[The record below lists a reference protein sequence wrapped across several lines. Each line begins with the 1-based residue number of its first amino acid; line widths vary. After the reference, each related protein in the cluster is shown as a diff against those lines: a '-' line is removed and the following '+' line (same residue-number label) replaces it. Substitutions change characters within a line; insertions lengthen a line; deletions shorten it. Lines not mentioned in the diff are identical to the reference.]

1 MRKKKN
7 RFLLFCCS
15 FIPGAGELYL
25 GFMNMGLSLLMSFAL
40 LTVIVGF
47 TGIGILSFMPAVLWV
62 YSFFHAN
69 NLGSLTDEQF
79 YNMEDT
85 YLFGFSNTDIESIR
99 KSLAGRYRKA
109 LAIILIILG
118 ISMLWNVAMDFIYYT
133 VGYEF
138 YDRYIAPYTSVISHT
153 MPQLVISIII
163 IWFGIRLISGKKV
176 ELDIL
181 DEKNEEMGIK
191 NESMGSK
198 EEQINGKND
207 DKWTG
212 RPDRREW

>member
-25 GFMNMGLSLLMSFAL
+25 GFMNMGLSLLMSFAI

-47 TGIGILSFMPAVLWV
+47 MRIGILSFMPAVLWV

-79 YNMEDT
+79 YSMEDT
-85 YLFGFSNTDIESIR
+85 YLFGFSKTDMESIR
-99 KSLAGRYRKA
+99 QSLYGRYRKA

-118 ISMLWNVAMDFIYYT
+118 VSMLWNVAIDFICLT
-133 VGYEF
+133 VGDYF
-138 YDRYIAPYTSVISHT
+138 YDRYIAPYTGVISSI

-191 NESMGSK
+191 NESMRPK
-198 EEQINGKND
+198 EEQENGKND
-207 DKWTG
+207 DKWSG

>member
-1 MRKKKN
+1 MRRKKN

-25 GFMNMGLSLLMSFAL
+25 GFMNMGLSLLMSFAI

-47 TGIGILSFMPAVLWV
+47 MRIGVLAFLPAVLWV

-85 YLFGFSNTDIESIR
+85 YLFGFSNTEMESIR
-99 KSLAGRYRKA
+99 QSLYGKYRKA

-118 ISMLWNVAMDFIYYT
+118 VSMLWNVAMDFIYYT

-138 YDRYIAPYTSVISHT
+138 YDRYIAPYTNVISHT
-153 MPQLVISIII
+153 MPQLIISIVI
-163 IWFGIRLISGKKV
+163 IWFGIRLITGKKV
-176 ELDIL
+176 ELDIM
-181 DEKNEEMGIK
+181 DEKSEEMGIK
-191 NESMGSK
+191 NQSMEPK
-198 EEQINGKND
+198 EGQINGKND
-207 DKWTG
+207 DKWVGNT
-212 RPDRREW
+212 DRREW

>member
-25 GFMNMGLSLLMSFAL
+25 GFMNMGLSLLMSFGIL
-40 LTVIVGF
+40 SVIVGF
-47 TGIGILSFMPAVLWV
+47 MGIGVLAFLPAVLWV

-69 NLGSLTDEQF
+69 NLGSLNDEQF
-79 YNMEDT
+79 YSMEDT
-85 YLFGFSNTDIESIR
+85 YLFGFSNTDMESIR
-99 KSLAGRYRKA
+99 KSLSGRYRKVI
-109 LAIILIILG
+109 AIILIILG

-138 YDRYIAPYTSVISHT
+138 YDRYIAPYTNVISHT
-153 MPQLVISIII
+153 MPQLIISIVI
-163 IWFGIRLISGKKV
+163 IWFGIRLINGKKV

-191 NESMGSK
+191 NEGIK
-198 EEQINGKND
+198 PGEQQKND
-207 DKWTG
+207 NM
-212 RPDRREW
+212 

>member
-25 GFMNMGLSLLMSFAL
+25 GFMNMGLSLLMSFAI

-47 TGIGILSFMPAVLWV
+47 MEIGILAFMPAVLWV

-79 YNMEDT
+79 YSMEDT
-85 YLFGFSNTDIESIR
+85 YLFGFSSTDMESIR
-99 KSLAGRYRKA
+99 KSLSGRYRKA

-118 ISMLWNVAMDFIYYT
+118 VSMLWKVAMNCISLT
-133 VGYEF
+133 VGYDF
-138 YDRYIAPYTSVISHT
+138 YYTYILPYTGVIQRI
-153 MPQLVISIII
+153 MPQLVISIVI
-163 IWFGIRLISGKKV
+163 IWFGIKLISGKKV

-181 DEKNEEMGIK
+181 DEKNEEMGMK
-191 NESMGSK
+191 NENMESG
-198 EEQINGKND
+198 EQ
-207 DKWTG
+207 
-212 RPDRREW
+212 RRYDNE

>member
-7 RFLLFCCS
+7 RFFLFCCS

-25 GFMNMGLSLLMSFAL
+25 GFMNMGLSLLMSFGIL
-40 LTVIVGF
+40 SVIVGF
-47 TGIGILSFMPAVLWV
+47 MGIGVLAFLPAVLWV

-79 YNMEDT
+79 YSMEDT
-85 YLFGFSNTDIESIR
+85 YLFGFSNTDMESIK
-99 KSLAGRYRKA
+99 KSLSGRYRKVI
-109 LAIILIILG
+109 AIILIILG

-138 YDRYIAPYTSVISHT
+138 YDRYIAPYTNVISHT
-153 MPQLVISIII
+153 MPQLIISIVI
-163 IWFGIRLISGKKV
+163 IWFGIRLINGKKV

-191 NESMGSK
+191 NEGIK
-198 EEQINGKND
+198 PGEQQKND
-207 DKWTG
+207 NM
-212 RPDRREW
+212 

>member
-47 TGIGILSFMPAVLWV
+47 TGIGILSFMPMVLWV

-79 YNMEDT
+79 YSMEDT
-85 YLFGFSNTDIESIR
+85 YLFGFSKTEVESIR
-99 KSLAGRYRKA
+99 QSLYGRYRKA

-118 ISMLWNVAMDFIYYT
+118 FSMLWNVAIDVIHMT
-133 VGYEF
+133 VGYDF
-138 YDRYIAPYTSVISHT
+138 YERYILPYSSVIENT
-153 MPQLVISIII
+153 LPQLVISIII
-163 IWFGIRLISGKKV
+163 IWFGIRLIRGKKV

-191 NESMGSK
+191 NESVK
-198 EEQINGKND
+198 PWEQQKNGN
-207 DKWTG
+207 
-212 RPDRREW
+212 E

>member
-7 RFLLFCCS
+7 RFFLFCCS

-25 GFMNMGLSLLMSFAL
+25 GFMNMGLSLLMSFGIL
-40 LTVIVGF
+40 SVIVGF
-47 TGIGILSFMPAVLWV
+47 MGIGVLAFLPAVLWV

-79 YNMEDT
+79 YSMEDT
-85 YLFGFSNTDIESIR
+85 YLFGFSNTDMESIR
-99 KSLAGRYRKA
+99 KSLSGRYRKVI
-109 LAIILIILG
+109 AIILIILG

-138 YDRYIAPYTSVISHT
+138 YDRYIAPYTNVISHT
-153 MPQLVISIII
+153 MPQLIISIVI
-163 IWFGIRLISGKKV
+163 IWFGIRLINGKKV

-191 NESMGSK
+191 NEGIK
-198 EEQINGKND
+198 PGEQQKND
-207 DKWTG
+207 NM
-212 RPDRREW
+212 

>member
-15 FIPGAGELYL
+15 LIPGAGELYL

-47 TGIGILSFMPAVLWV
+47 TGIGVLAFMPMVLWV

-79 YNMEDT
+79 YSMEDT
-85 YLFGFSNTDIESIR
+85 YLFGFSKTEMESIR
-99 KSLAGRYRKA
+99 QSLYGRYRKA

-118 ISMLWNVAMDFIYYT
+118 VSMLWNVAIDFICIT
-133 VGYEF
+133 VGVDF
-138 YDRYIAPYTSVISHT
+138 YRRYIEPYTGVISST
-153 MPQLVISIII
+153 LPQLVISIII

-181 DEKNEEMGIK
+181 DEKNEEKRIK
-191 NESMGSK
+191 NESMEQWEQQKDGK
-198 EEQINGKND
+198 E
-207 DKWTG
+207 
-212 RPDRREW
+212 

>member
-25 GFMNMGLSLLMSFAL
+25 GFMNMGLSLLMSFGIL
-40 LTVIVGF
+40 SVIVGF
-47 TGIGILSFMPAVLWV
+47 MGIGVLAFLPAVLWV

-79 YNMEDT
+79 YSMEDT
-85 YLFGFSNTDIESIR
+85 YLFGFSNTDMESIK
-99 KSLAGRYRKA
+99 KSLSGRYRKVI
-109 LAIILIILG
+109 AIILIILG

-138 YDRYIAPYTSVISHT
+138 YDRYIAPYTNVISHT
-153 MPQLVISIII
+153 MPQLIISIVI
-163 IWFGIRLISGKKV
+163 IWFGIRLINGKKV

-191 NESMGSK
+191 NEGIK
-198 EEQINGKND
+198 PGEQQKND
-207 DKWTG
+207 NM
-212 RPDRREW
+212 

>member
-7 RFLLFCCS
+7 RFFLFCCS

-47 TGIGILSFMPAVLWV
+47 TGIGVLAFMPMVLWV

-79 YNMEDT
+79 YSMEDT
-85 YLFGFSNTDIESIR
+85 YLFGFSNTDMESIR
-99 KSLAGRYRKA
+99 KSLYGRYRKA

-118 ISMLWNVAMDFIYYT
+118 LSMLWNVAIDGICMT
-133 VGYEF
+133 VGYDF
-138 YDRYIAPYTSVISHT
+138 YERYILPYSRVIENT
-153 MPQLVISIII
+153 LPQLVISIII

-181 DEKNEEMGIK
+181 DEKNEEMGMK
-191 NESMGSK
+191 NQSMEPK
-198 EEQINGKND
+198 EGQVNGKND
-207 DKWTG
+207 DKWAGNT
-212 RPDRREW
+212 DRREW

>member
-47 TGIGILSFMPAVLWV
+47 TGIGILSFMPMVLWV

-79 YNMEDT
+79 YSMEDT
-85 YLFGFSNTDIESIR
+85 YLFGFSKTEVESIR
-99 KSLAGRYRKA
+99 QSLYGRYRKA

-118 ISMLWNVAMDFIYYT
+118 LSMLWNVAIDGICMT
-133 VGYEF
+133 VGYGF
-138 YDRYIAPYTSVISHT
+138 YERYILPYSRVIENT
-153 MPQLVISIII
+153 MPQLIISIII
-163 IWFGIRLISGKKV
+163 IWFGIRLIRGKKV

-191 NESMGSK
+191 NEGVK
-198 EEQINGKND
+198 PWEQQKNGN
-207 DKWTG
+207 
-212 RPDRREW
+212 E

>member
-1 MRKKKN
+1 MRRKKN

-25 GFMNMGLSLLMSFAL
+25 GFMNMGLSLLMSFGI

-47 TGIGILSFMPAVLWV
+47 MGIGILAFMPAVLWV

-79 YNMEDT
+79 YSMEDT
-85 YLFGFSNTDIESIR
+85 YLFGFSNTDMESIR
-99 KSLAGRYRKA
+99 KSLSGRYRKV

-118 ISMLWNVAMDFIYYT
+118 VSMLWNVAIDCICLT
-133 VGYEF
+133 VGYDF
-138 YDRYIAPYTSVISHT
+138 YYNYILPYTGVVERT
-153 MPQLVISIII
+153 MPQLIISIVI
-163 IWFGIRLISGKKV
+163 IWFGIKLISGKKV

-191 NESMGSK
+191 NENMESG
-198 EEQINGKND
+198 EQ
-207 DKWTG
+207 
-212 RPDRREW
+212 RRYDNE

>member
-15 FIPGAGELYL
+15 LIPGAGELYL

-47 TGIGILSFMPAVLWV
+47 TGIGVLAFMPMVLWV

-79 YNMEDT
+79 YSMEDT
-85 YLFGFSNTDIESIR
+85 YLFGFSKTEMESVR
-99 KSLAGRYRKA
+99 QSLYGRYRKA

-118 ISMLWNVAMDFIYYT
+118 VSMLWNVAIDFIYIT
-133 VGYEF
+133 VGVDF
-138 YDRYIAPYTSVISHT
+138 YRRYIEPYTGVISST
-153 MPQLVISIII
+153 LPQLVISIII

-181 DEKNEEMGIK
+181 DEKNEEMGMK
-191 NESMGSK
+191 NESMEQWEQQKDGK
-198 EEQINGKND
+198 E
-207 DKWTG
+207 
-212 RPDRREW
+212 

>member
-15 FIPGAGELYL
+15 FVPGAGELYL

-47 TGIGILSFMPAVLWV
+47 TGIGILAFMPMVLWV

-79 YNMEDT
+79 YSMEDT
-85 YLFGFSNTDIESIR
+85 YLFGFGKTEVESIR
-99 KSLAGRYRKA
+99 QSLYGRYRKA

-118 ISMLWNVAMDFIYYT
+118 LSMLWNVAIDGICMT
-133 VGYEF
+133 VGYDF
-138 YDRYIAPYTSVISHT
+138 YERYILPYSRVIENT
-153 MPQLVISIII
+153 MPQLIISIII

-191 NESMGSK
+191 NQSMEPK
-198 EEQINGKND
+198 EGQINGKND
-207 DKWTG
+207 DKWAG